1 LDESVDLRGEMQRA
15 RDSLA
20 EAAAETQDVVEAR
33 MRSIVK
39 RLLALRYAAPVESIE
54 EEQTRTENRQA
65 FERGGQLGDRI
76 LGVDTSSSRQKYM
89 DSLDWGHDRPK
100 RVQEYV
106 QKIADIFPATHLTSL
121 LRSSEEYTAEELIEF
136 YEAVKGEAKR
146 SDYSG
151 QPSGI
156 DPSMILV
163 KARIVHARRN
173 SKSDSLS

>member
-1 LDESVDLRGEMQRA
+1 MDESVDLRGEMQRA

-76 LGVDTSSSRQKYM
+76 LGVDTSSS
-89 DSLDWGHDRPK
+89 
-100 RVQEYV
+100 
-106 QKIADIFPATHLTSL
+106 
-121 LRSSEEYTAEELIEF
+121 
-136 YEAVKGEAKR
+136 
-146 SDYSG
+146 
-151 QPSGI
+151 
-156 DPSMILV
+156 
-163 KARIVHARRN
+163 
-173 SKSDSLS
+173 